1 MKEPICNIHDE
12 QIQSNTEITQP
23 QVEQAIVKAGIE
35 LGWRLNKIRD
45 GLMTGTLTTHYNTA
59 VIEIRYDASTY
70 SINHQES
77 TNMEYDGKKIHK
89 DYNNL
94 IKDFSSAI
102 QKNILSY

>member
-1 MKEPICNIHDE
+1 MKQPIYNIHDE
-12 QIQSNTEITQP
+12 QIQSKSEVTQP
-23 QVEQAIVKAGIE
+23 QVEQAIVKAGIA

-59 VIEIRYDASTY
+59 VVEIKYNTSTY

-77 TNMEYDGKKIHK
+77 TNMEYDGQKIHK

-94 IKDFSSAI
+94 VKNFSAAI
-102 QKNILSY
+102 QKNIP